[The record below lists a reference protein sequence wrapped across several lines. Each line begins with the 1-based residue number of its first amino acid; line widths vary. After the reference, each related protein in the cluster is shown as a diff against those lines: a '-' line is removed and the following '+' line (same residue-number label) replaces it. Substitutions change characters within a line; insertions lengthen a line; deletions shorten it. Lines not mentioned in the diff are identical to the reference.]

1 MNGKQIIEKLVKNE
15 ITSEELIQEVKNDFR
30 FC

>member
-1 MNGKQIIEKLVKNE
+1 MNGKQIIEKLDKKG
-15 ITSEELIQEVKNDFR
+15 ITAEELIQEVKNDFR

>member
-1 MNGKQIIEKLVKNE
+1 MNGKQIIEKLDKKGIKV
-15 ITSEELIQEVKNDFR
+15 EELIQEVKNDFR